1 MKRCTGSMLLFFLAV
16 GGLGI
21 AAAQESAAVPPPKIL
36 QISRE
41 FTKPGKAGTAHTKT
55 ESLFVQAMRNAKWPT
70 HYLAVESV
78 TGKSR
83 ALFLTR
89 YESFADWE
97 KDIQGQQKNAAL
109 SAALDNAWAKDGDL
123 LSDMDSGLFQFNEEY
138 SLRPNVD
145 IAHSRYFEIGRF
157 TVRPGHEKDWDEIMK
172 MEKAAYE
179 KIPDAHWAMYT
190 EIYGSTNSTYVYF
203 IPMKSATE
211 MDAEL
216 GWSEKIEAAMGE
228 AAMKRFGELEAAA
241 VQETQTNLFAFNPR
255 MSYAR
260 DEWIKADPDFWAP
273 KAGAG
278 RTAAPAAKKK
288 AGAPAA
294 P

>member
-1 MKRCTGSMLLFFLAV
+1 MKRFTGSMLLFFLAL
-16 GGLGI
+16 GLSGT
-21 AAAQESAAVPPPKIL
+21 AAAQESGAVPPPKIL
-36 QISRE
+36 TISRE

-89 YESFADWE
+89 YDSFADWE

-109 SAALDNAWAKDGDL
+109 SAALDNAWAKDGEL
-123 LSDMDSGLFQFNEEY
+123 LSDTDSGIFQLNEEY
-138 SLRPNVD
+138 SLRQNVD

-157 TVRPGHEKDWDEIMK
+157 TIRPGHDKEWDEIMK

-179 KIPDAHWAMYT
+179 KIPDAHWAMHT
-190 EIYGSTNSTYVYF
+190 EIYGTTNSTYVYF
-203 IPMKSATE
+203 IPMKSAAE
-211 MDAEL
+211 MDGEL
-216 GWSEKIEAAMGE
+216 GWGDKFEAAMGE
-228 AAMKRFGELEAAA
+228 AGMKKLRELEASAIL
-241 VQETQTNLFAFNPR
+241 ETQTNLFSFNPR

-273 KAGAG
+273 KAA
-278 RTAAPAAKKK
+278 TPAAVKKK
-288 AGAPAA
+288 ASAPAGQ
-294 P
+294 